1 MRYIL
6 AAAALGLFG
15 QAALAFQETTVG
27 PGEQKT
33 PPAPALE
40 LPKVTVDPAKGG
52 LSLTTPELHL
62 GQTPGTEVRIPGIG
76 TVGVLPKMDLGL
88 EILHG
93 ANEQKGP
100 AQDKTNPDDV
110 QLRGTVKYRF

>member
-1 MRYIL
+1 MKYIL

-27 PGEQKT
+27 SGDQKA
-33 PPAPALE
+33 PPAAPALE
-40 LPKVTVDPAKGG
+40 MPKVTVDPSKG
-52 LSLTTPELHL
+52 LNLTTPGLQL
-62 GQTPGTEVRIPGIG
+62 QTPGTEVRIPGIG
-76 TVGVLPKMDLGL
+76 TVGVLPKLDLGL

-93 ANEQKGP
+93 ANELKGP
-100 AQDKTNPDDV
+100 AQDKTSPDDV